1 MTPYGSVYTAYMNV
15 GVCRLSLRL
24 HGVRSLKDKRR
35 ISRSLIAQ
43 VSNKFNVAIAEVDD
57 NDLWQRLTLGLCCV
71 SNSAQHSSDTIES
84 VTNFILHHRPDTEL
98 IDHEIEI
105 ISSL

>member
-1 MTPYGSVYTAYMNV
+1 MFILPSMNV

-24 HGVRSLKDKRR
+24 HGVQSLKAKRR
-35 ISRSLIAQ
+35 ISRSLIAL

-57 NDLWQRLTLGLCCV
+57 NDLWQKLTLGVCCV
-71 SNSAQHSSDTIES
+71 SNRASHADETLQS
-84 VTNFILHHRPDTEL
+84 VVDFIIRQRAEVEV
-98 IDHEIEI
+98 IDYDVEV

>member
-1 MTPYGSVYTAYMNV
+1 MNV

-24 HGVRSLKDKRR
+24 HGVRSLKGKRR

-43 VSNKFNVAIAEVDD
+43 VSNKFNVAIAEVDH
-57 NDLWQRLTLGLCCV
+57 NDLWQRFTLGICSV
-71 SNSAQHSSDTIES
+71 SNNPQLASDALES
-84 VTNFILHHRPDTEL
+84 VINFIARQRPDTEL

-105 ISSL
+105 IPSL

>member
-1 MTPYGSVYTAYMNV
+1 MNV

-24 HGVRSLKDKRR
+24 HGVRSLKEKRR

-71 SNSAQHSSDTIES
+71 SNNASHADGTIES
-84 VTNFILHHRPDTEL
+84 VVNFITRNRPDTEL

-105 ISSL
+105 IASL